1 MRYGGGRDYED
12 YYDGYDEY
20 EEYEEPQPYFLSARD
35 LIFYCLAFMTPAAT
49 TLIYGRAQAAAH
61 GALAGSYIV
70 ALVLIFLT
78 LLSYRRLNRA
88 FHEGGS
94 VFSYT
99 GHGIHRRAG
108 LFTGWTATIF
118 YIMAAC
124 SFFMIGA
131 DAAAAMFAPVPRIFW
146 LLLITIVSGVIVLFG
161 QRLSS
166 LAVTVIVLGVV
177 GITAIYVLV
186 CFISADKGAA
196 IAEAPASAAFAG
208 TAPGFGAVMSGAA
221 IACLSFL
228 GFDSVTTLTDETDSP
243 KRDTGKA
250 MAIACACAA
259 AMFLFQSIA
268 SAVIIPDYTLIPQ
281 SGAMSEIAGIA
292 GGATMQTLLSLSVFI
307 ASFGIGVAAITAAS
321 RMLGI
326 MLEASSIGVR
336 KNGGGG
342 GLLGDLLPQ
351 TGVPPMNVLICIAA
365 PIVIALLMPGG
376 DSALAFDLARFA
388 GILCFMLVN
397 AAALIFFWF
406 KGNDLAYV
414 RSLIIPAAGFLA
426 SLWVWINIDPGSFGI
441 GIIFVLAGVIILAAL
456 YLYERLIFGPSAATE
471 LPDGEREGRSGERDG
486 RAL

>member
-1 MRYGGGRDYED
+1 MRYSGGRDYED

-35 LIFYCLAFMTPAAT
+35 MIFYCLAFMTPAAT
-49 TLIYGRAQAAAH
+49 TLIYGKAQAAAH
-61 GALAGSYIV
+61 GALAGSYII
-70 ALVLIFLT
+70 ALVLVFLT

-99 GHGIHRRAG
+99 GHGIHRKAG
-108 LFTGWTATIF
+108 LFTGWTATLF
-118 YIMAAC
+118 YIAAAGA
-124 SFFMIGA
+124 FFMIGA
-131 DAAAAMFAPVPRIFW
+131 DTAAEIFSPVPRIFW
-146 LLLITIVSGVIVLFG
+146 LLLIAIVSGVIVLFG

-166 LAVTVIVLGVV
+166 LAVTVTVLGVV

-186 CFISADKGAA
+186 CFISAGKGAA
-196 IAEAPASAAFAG
+196 VAEAPASAAFAG

-228 GFDSVTTLTDETDSP
+228 GFDSVTTLTDETENP

-259 AMFLFQSIA
+259 ALFFFQAIA
-268 SAVIIPDYTLIPQ
+268 SAVIIPDYTLIAQ

-292 GGATMQTLLSLSVFI
+292 GGAPMQTLLAMSVFI
-307 ASFGIGVAAITAAS
+307 ASFAIGIAAITAAS

-326 MLEASSIGVR
+326 MLEASAI
-336 KNGGGG
+336 GGGKSEG
-342 GLLGDLLPQ
+342 GRGRGLLDDLLPQ
-351 TGVPPMNVLICIAA
+351 TGVSPMNVIICIAA
-365 PIVIALLMPGG
+365 PIAIALFMPGG
-376 DSALAFDLARFA
+376 DSALALDLARFA

-441 GIIFVLAGVIILAAL
+441 GIIFVLVGVIILAAT
-456 YLYERLIFGPSAATE
+456 YLYERLIFGPGAMAE
-471 LPDGEREGRSGERDG
+471 PPPDDRSGQSGG
-486 RAL
+486 RVS